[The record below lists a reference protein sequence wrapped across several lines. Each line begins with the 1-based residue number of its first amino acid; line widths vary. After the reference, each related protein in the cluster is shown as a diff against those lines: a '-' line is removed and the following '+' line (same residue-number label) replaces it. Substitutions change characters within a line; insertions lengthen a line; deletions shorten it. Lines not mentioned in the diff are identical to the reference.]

1 MVEPGWDIRC
11 PNCEKISAHTK
22 QTTTF
27 TCDHCAAEFFLRGHM
42 CPSCYSHSSQERG
55 ICESCGEALSRLC
68 SHCGRANWPGHP
80 SCYNCGQSLDFF
92 DSLTERH
99 SPSSTADRLNAQMLQ
114 AKTLK
119 TIEDVNSQRR
129 MSELQTIEAVRLKKI
144 EIQQIEQEK
153 KDRWLF
159 ILAGSVLFIF
169 LLALVIYALFAFII

>member
-1 MVEPGWDIRC
+1 MVEPAWDIRC
-11 PNCEKISAHTK
+11 PNCAKISKLTK
-22 QTTTF
+22 PATTF
-27 TCDHCAAEFFLRGHM
+27 TCDHCAGESFLRGHL
-42 CPSCYSHSSQERG
+42 CPGCYAYTSQERG

-80 SCYNCGQSLDFF
+80 SCYNCGQSLDIF

-99 SPSSTADRLNAQMLQ
+99 SPTSTADRLNAQMRQ

-119 TIEDVNSQRR
+119 TIEDIDSQRR
-129 MSELQTIEAVRLKKI
+129 MSELQAIEEVRQKKFKM
-144 EIQQIEQEK
+144 QQIEQER

-169 LLALVIYALFAFII
+169 ILALVIYALFVFID